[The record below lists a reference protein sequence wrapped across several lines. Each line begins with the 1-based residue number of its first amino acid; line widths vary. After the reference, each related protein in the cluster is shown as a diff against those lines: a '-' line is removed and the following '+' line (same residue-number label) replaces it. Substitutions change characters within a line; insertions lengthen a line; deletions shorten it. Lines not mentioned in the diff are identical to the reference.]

1 MMPELILYLLKVNV
15 ALLLF
20 YLGYHFILQQYTF
33 HTVNRFYLLTGL
45 IYSAIFP
52 LIDLPAI
59 LDKNEQ
65 LTRQL
70 DSMAPDW
77 QTPVAV
83 VLRQAEDT
91 SSYYWQILLFIFW
104 TGVIVMSVRLLIQ
117 LASLLIIH
125 LKSRQLT
132 LGEFKFRTISDAVNP
147 FSFWRTIYINPDCH
161 EAGELKSILA
171 HEQVHVKQLHT
182 ADVLLAEISTI
193 FYWFNPGVWLMKK
206 AIKANLEYITDQ
218 EVIRSG
224 IDRKEYQYTLL
235 KTQVLPQ
242 NSMPVNNFHF
252 LTIKK
257 RIVMINKKP
266 SHRFNLGKYLTLP
279 LAMLILLVAGNSKAT
294 LSETK
299 LVKSLENLTNA
310 IDIPAPMTTAQSEA
324 PKPSK
329 SGIPDTIKPLLKKT
343 VPRPDTNKLEIIQ
356 LKSSTQPNRIE
367 SLLGSLSKAGVS
379 GKEPIYMLDGA
390 RPIKSAI
397 TISSDSIATI
407 NVYKVQGTATI
418 NNQEVTGY
426 VFDIKTRT
434 YERRAEPTEKRLAT
448 AYTPKYAEG
457 TKRGSLPH
465 ALFIVDGKEI
475 DKNLVENIK
484 PADIESIHVLTG
496 ETATNRYG
504 DKAKDGVLVIQMKK
518 N

>member
-1 MMPELILYLLKVNV
+1 MMPELILYLIKVNT

-20 YLGYHFILQQYTF
+20 YMGYHFILQRYTF

-45 IYSAIFP
+45 IYSALFP
-52 LIDLPAI
+52 LIDVSAL
-59 LDKNEQ
+59 LSKDEQ
-65 LTRQL
+65 ITRQISSL
-70 DSMAPDW
+70 SPDW
-77 QTPVAV
+77 QTPVSI
-83 VLRQAEDT
+83 VLKHAEST
-91 SSYYWQILLFIFW
+91 SSQYWQILMFIFW
-104 TGVIVMSVRLLIQ
+104 AGVLWMSTRLIVQ
-117 LASLLIIH
+117 LTSLLIIH
-125 LKSRQLT
+125 LRSREHT
-132 LGEFKFRTISDAVNP
+132 LGEFKFRKISDAVNP
-147 FSFWRTIYINPDCH
+147 FSFWRTIYLNPEYH
-161 EAGELKSILA
+161 GAEELKSILA

-193 FYWFNPGVWLMKK
+193 IYWFNPGVWLMKK

-224 IDRKEYQYTLL
+224 VDRKEYQYALL

-242 NSMPVNNFHF
+242 NPMPVNNFHF

-266 SHRFNLGKYLTLP
+266 SHRFNLGKYLILP

-310 IDIPAPMTTAQSEA
+310 IDIPAPMTIAQNES

-329 SGIPDTIKPLLKKT
+329 SGIPDTIKPLLNKN
-343 VPRPDTNKLEIIQ
+343 VPHPDTNKLEIIQ
-356 LKSSTQPNRIE
+356 LKSVADPGVKNLI
-367 SLLGSLSKAGVS
+367 GGLSEAGMS

-390 RPIKSAI
+390 RTIKSAI
-397 TISSDSIATI
+397 TIPADSIAAI

-418 NNQEVTGY
+418 NNQEVAGD
-426 VFDIKTRT
+426 VIDIKTRSYVRT
-434 YERRAEPTEKRLAT
+434 APPTEKRLAT
-448 AYTPKYAEG
+448 AYTRRPVEAAKI
-457 TKRGSLPH
+457 GSVPN
-465 ALFIVDGKEI
+465 ALFIVDGKEV
-475 DKNLVENIK
+475 DKTRVENIK

-496 ETATNRYG
+496 ETATRRYG